1 MKLTKLINELVA
13 YVPDEAPVISVY
25 LDTTADENGRPTY
38 EIWFKN
44 EISEAGQKF
53 EKESAEA
60 VDFDAAIERIRHFL
74 EHDLEPA
81 TRGTAIFASASGDG
95 FFQTVQIDEPF
106 PHNRFFMFDRPHL
119 FPLARVIAQNP
130 RYLALWA
137 DTNKAE
143 IYIFGGENH
152 LNVEAETRAKVEEI
166 QGDKT
171 RRTHV
176 GGWSQARYQRH
187 IANFH
192 LQHAKETVDEVE
204 KLMREAK
211 IEQLVLCGDEAT
223 IMPILRPQFSKE
235 SEDRIVG
242 VLNMSQYATEEQ
254 IHEQTLEIVRAKR
267 DEVEKESVDR
277 LYNAARSAAGL
288 GALGVEKTLE
298 ALSNGQ
304 VEELLI
310 SSVFDS
316 IKYNPRSVDKV
327 LEAYAPGDDNSTEGE
342 TPDAREKRQ
351 IADEL
356 IIRAMNSAAKITF
369 VNEELLLAEA
379 GGVGAVLRY
388 NMNATAAI

>member
-1 MKLTKLINELVA
+1 MKLTKLLNELVA
-13 YVPDEAPVISVY
+13 FVPTGAPIISLY
-25 LDTTADENGRPTY
+25 LDTTADDNGRPTY

-44 EISEAGQKF
+44 EIAAASKNF

-60 VDFDAAIERIRHFL
+60 ASFDAAIEKIRHFL
-74 EHDLEPA
+74 EHDLDPA
-81 TRGTAIFASASGDG
+81 TRGTAIFASAEDEE

-106 PHNRFFMFDRPHL
+106 PNNRFFMFDRPHL
-119 FPLARVIAQNP
+119 FPLARVIDENP
-130 RYLALWA
+130 KYLALWA

-211 IEQLVLCGDEAT
+211 IEHLVLCGDAAT

-235 SEDRIVG
+235 SDDKIAG

-254 IHEQTLEIVRAKR
+254 IHEQTLEIMQEKLG
-267 DEVEKESVDR
+267 ELEKETIER
-277 LYNAARSAAGL
+277 LFNAARSSAGL
-288 GALGVEKTLE
+288 GSLGVEKTLE

-304 VEELLI
+304 VEELVL
-310 SSVFDS
+310 SSSFDG
-316 IKYNPRSVDKV
+316 IRYNPRSVDKV
-327 LEAYAPGDDNSTEGE
+327 LEAYAPGDDNSNEGD

-351 IADEL
+351 VADEL
-356 IIRAMNSAAKITF
+356 IIRAINSGSKIRF
-369 VNEELLLAEA
+369 VSDESLLSEA
-379 GGVGAVLRY
+379 GGVGGVLRY
-388 NMNATAAI
+388 NMNATAVV